1 MSSRVPATTSNPR
14 LDGLWALLLLLGCGA
29 DPSAGSGSGDTGTT
43 SGAEVTS
50 AFTTTVDSGSTV
62 GMDASG
68 SGGASSDG
76 THGTTSDPGTG
87 TGGPQPDDCITDTSA
102 GHHAF
107 ECDGLTYDLEVPP
120 QCLAGGC
127 GLIVDVHGFTMSA
140 QMQDANTD
148 MRARG
153 LEHDFIVLQPNA
165 NPAPPLASW
174 NPATDDDKVFAFL
187 QRVATVFAVDPDRIH
202 FTGFSQGGFMSWRF
216 ACAHADVLAS
226 VAPGAACG
234 NGGGAFPDC
243 VFDDANAPSEPLDV
257 LYLHGTTDAL
267 VNIACAQ
274 PRIDAVVEHFGLGP
288 AMPVEQDDGHRWIRH
303 ASDEM
308 VLEYIE
314 HDYAAGSPLI
324 LGHCFPGS
332 TDPGDATGQVFSF
345 ACEGDNAFV
354 WGEAVMDFFLAHPK

>member
-1 MSSRVPATTSNPR
+1 MSSRVPATTSNLR
-14 LDGLWALLLLLGCGA
+14 LEWVAATVVALGCGA
-29 DPSAGSGSGDTGTT
+29 SPGPAGDGASGDAST
-43 SGAEVTS
+43 SGTATTLDGSSSGMASTS
-50 AFTTTVDSGSTV
+50 ASTSTA
-62 GMDASG
+62 AST
-68 SGGASSDG
+68 GGSSDG
-76 THGTTSDPGTG
+76 GSSGAADG
-87 TGGPQPDDCITDTSA
+87 TGGPMPDACITDTSA

-140 QMQDANTD
+140 QMQDANTG

-153 LEHDFIVLQPNA
+153 IEHDFIVLQPNA

-174 NPATDDDKVFAFL
+174 NAETDDDKVFGFL
-187 QRVATVFAVDPDRIH
+187 QRVASVFAVDPDRIH

-216 ACAHADVLAS
+216 ACDHADVLAS

-234 NGGGAFPDC
+234 NGGPAFPDC
-243 VFDDANAPSEPLDV
+243 VFDDTHAPSEPLDI

-274 PRIDAVVEHFGLGP
+274 PRIDAVVEYFGLGP
-288 AMPVEQDDGHRWIRH
+288 AVSVEQDDGHRWIRH
-303 ASDEM
+303 ESDDM

-314 HDYAAGSPLI
+314 HDYAAASPLI

-332 TDPGDATGQVFSF
+332 TDPGDAPGQVFSF
-345 ACEGDNAFV
+345 KCEGDNAFV
-354 WGEAVMDFFLAHPK
+354 WGEAVMDFFVAHPK